1 MQIVHSLAEEY
12 CRKYSSPT
20 DPLLLELEEF
30 TRAQH
35 AHAHMISGSV
45 QGKLLEFV
53 SMMVQP
59 SRILEIGTFTGY
71 SALCLAKGLTPEGVL
86 HTIEIREEDAKI
98 ATQFFTKS
106 EKSSQIRLHVGDA
119 KIIVPTLQEE
129 WDLVFIDADKVG
141 YIEYY
146 NLTLPLVRKG
156 GWILAD
162 NILFHGQVLE
172 NEINGKNPKAIQAFN
187 EYVANDPRVEQ
198 VMLSVRDGLTLI
210 NKKS

>member
-1 MQIVHSLAEEY
+1 M
-12 CRKYSSPT
+12 
-20 DPLLLELEEF
+20 
-30 TRAQH
+30 
-35 AHAHMISGSV
+35 
-45 QGKLLEFV
+45 
-53 SMMVQP
+53 
-59 SRILEIGTFTGY
+59 
-71 SALCLAKGLTPEGVL
+71 
-86 HTIEIREEDAKI
+86 
-98 ATQFFTKS
+98 
-106 EKSSQIRLHVGDA
+106 HVGDA